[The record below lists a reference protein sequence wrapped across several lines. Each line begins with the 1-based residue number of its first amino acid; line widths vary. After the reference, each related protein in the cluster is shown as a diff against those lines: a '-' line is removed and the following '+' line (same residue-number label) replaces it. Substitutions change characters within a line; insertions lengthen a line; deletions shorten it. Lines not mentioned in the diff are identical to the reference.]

1 MLDEK
6 NIMKLLNEQ
15 DENIKAAITAN
26 LHNPLEY
33 SLLTLSRT
41 ILWAATIIAFKDRI
55 KYYENYENN

>member
-55 KYYENYENN
+55 KY